1 MNEKINISDY
11 TKGMIKFDRCF
22 DFESLLNFGFNLENL
37 VTLNPN
43 DRTETEI
50 QTFRYNEIKTVRIVT
65 EVETHSEGTLT
76 YQSLYIYEKDK
87 PYFEK
92 LNKK

>member
-1 MNEKINISDY
+1 MSEKTNISDY
-11 TKGMIKFDRCF
+11 TKGMINFDRCF

-37 VTLNPN
+37 VTINLD

-50 QTFRYNEIKTVRIVT
+50 QTFRNNGIITVRIVT

-92 LNKK
+92 LNKN

>member
-1 MNEKINISDY
+1 M
-11 TKGMIKFDRCF
+11 
-22 DFESLLNFGFNLENL
+22 ENL